1 MRKLAFIPL
10 LLIAAQAV
18 TVSCCMAP
26 SQDDGDTVAAKEFY
40 PPDTA
45 ALRKAAANDSTVTK
59 AVTDSADIFVI
70 GPASTKHEVQLL
82 SYPSRRDSTLYY
94 KSRRIKVRGNAD
106 VGHVVRAVFFTTE
119 KGDTIVTRITELK
132 QEAANVS
139 HAPQGHAH

>member
-18 TVSCCMAP
+18 TVSCRMAP

-106 VGHVVRAVFFTTE
+106 VGHKKADRWPFFLFCNFFIVYLSQ
-119 KGDTIVTRITELK
+119 KQGDYDT
-132 QEAANVS
+132 
-139 HAPQGHAH
+139 

>member
-18 TVSCCMAP
+18 TVSCRMAP
-26 SQDDGDTVAAKEFY
+26 NQDDGDTVAAKEFY

-45 ALRKAAANDSTVTK
+45 ALRKAAASDSTNVT
-59 AVTDSADIFVI
+59 VPDSADIFVI

-94 KSRRIKVRGNAD
+94 KSRHIRVRGNAD
-106 VGHVVRAVFFTTE
+106 VGHVVRAVFFTTQ

-132 QEAANVS
+132 QEAAPVD
-139 HAPQGHAH
+139 HTPQGHAN

>member
-1 MRKLAFIPL
+1 MPHG
-10 LLIAAQAV
+10 
-18 TVSCCMAP
+18 
-26 SQDDGDTVAAKEFY
+26 SQPRRWRHCGRQGVY

-119 KGDTIVTRITELK
+119 RATPSLL
-132 QEAANVS
+132 ASPN
-139 HAPQGHAH
+139 

>member
-18 TVSCCMAP
+18 TVSCRMAP

-59 AVTDSADIFVI
+59 AVTASADIFVI